1 MRANSYGPRM
11 AALIGLLAIM
21 LAIGA
26 GALAASPS
34 ETLQKAIYT
43 EETVGNLDEAIKL
56 YELVIAD
63 GKAAR
68 NAAAQAQYRLALIYL
83 KRGKTSEANA
93 AFEKLIK
100 EYPEENDLVAKARGR
115 LPGEIKLEP
124 APWKDHEALQLVMKT
139 GDGRDIGTYIYMID
153 SATHD
158 GRDAWRCSTRS
169 YSPLSGS
176 GYSTV
181 LVEKESF
188 APIISRWRLPVLGDV
203 QATYKP
209 QSVELKNLLKNTTR
223 EVHLEGQEFDN
234 EECAELMRRL
244 PLAVGYKTTL
254 PIMSTLGGE
263 PLRLELNVVGK
274 QAVDVAAGKFECFK
288 VSLPAVG
295 QDFFYSADANRTIVK
310 FDAGVFSVELA
321 RISILEPGKPT
332 RFESDAFS
340 VTLPYHWFTYAPNF
354 PAGKDRT
361 TYLLD
366 IDGTATITVKELSD
380 RAAAKAWAETAVVE
394 IGKSLK
400 AFAIREGSLRFGPRA
415 GHDSASFL
423 ADFTDRDTKMVTYV
437 TYIVSGNHA
446 VTIAVR
452 LDAGQFEAV
461 RAELDKVIDSVQLK

>member
-1 MRANSYGPRM
+1 MTPRM

-21 LAIGA
+21 LASGA

-63 GKAAR
+63 GKEAR
-68 NAAAQAQYRLALIYL
+68 NAAALAQYRLALIYL

-100 EYPEENDLVAKARGR
+100 EYPEEKDLVAKARSR
-115 LPGEIKLEP
+115 LPGEIKLRRRRG
-124 APWKDHEALQLVMKT
+124 KITKSLQLVMKT

-181 LVEKESF
+181 LVEKVNF
-188 APIISRWRLPVLGDV
+188 APISSRWRLPVLGDV
-203 QATYKP
+203 QATYKS
-209 QSVELKNLLKNTTR
+209 QSVELKNLLKNTTAQGA
-223 EVHLEGQEFDN
+223 LEGQN
-234 EECAELMRRL
+234 STTKMRRTDA
-244 PLAVGYKTTL
+244 PA
-254 PIMSTLGGE
+254 
-263 PLRLELNVVGK
+263 
-274 QAVDVAAGKFECFK
+274 AAGGRLQDNAANHEHARRRATAAGIERCRHAGCGRRGRKIR
-288 VSLPAVG
+288 VLQSLTPSG
-295 QDFFYSADANRTIVK
+295 RPRLFLFGRRQSHDRQIRRRRLQRRTG
-310 FDAGVFSVELA
+310 A
-321 RISILEPGKPT
+321 ISILEPDEPT

-380 RAAAKAWAETAVVE
+380 RAAAKIWAERTAC
-394 IGKSLK
+394 
-400 AFAIREGSLRFGPRA
+400 
-415 GHDSASFL
+415 
-423 ADFTDRDTKMVTYV
+423 
-437 TYIVSGNHA
+437 
-446 VTIAVR
+446 
-452 LDAGQFEAV
+452 
-461 RAELDKVIDSVQLK
+461 